1 MSEVVGATASGF
13 ELLERHAAAIEN
25 LCRQYGVR
33 SLRVFGSAVQGTARP
48 DSDLDLLVTF
58 ARPTSLLGLVR
69 LERELSALLGV
80 DVDLVTER
88 ALSPYLRASILE
100 EARAVYEQA

>member
-1 MSEVVGATASGF
+1 MTETVEAVVPGP
-13 ELLERHAAAIEN
+13 ELLRRHAAAIEH
-25 LCRQYGVR
+25 LCRRYGVR
-33 SLRVFGSAVQGTARP
+33 SLRVFGSAAQGTARA

-80 DVDLVTER
+80 EVDLVTER